1 MKKSAILPA
10 ILICFCLVGKKE
22 INAVQNA
29 GLVSVH
35 IDDDYQILEKKA
47 EEQKENAKEIKNV
60 IDRIQKSYTKDAEG
74 EPVSI
79 NIYFFEDGMEEVIGE
94 NSISFKEI
102 QKDLQKIQTLLWFG
116 ENSNSGWLISLSGS
130 REGVRDVYEDII
142 YQLKDEQ
149 MEEDKDY
156 FVISNDEQKDREIQN
171 VYSGVA
177 NVVPVEIAQYSNF
190 NSGNLDFLMVN
201 LEYKNILERIS
212 YGLETD
218 EKTENNSLYL
228 YKYKEQEGV
237 GRDKRNEWQLSFS
250 IEVPKQARF
259 YWDIKSYLWENGRI
273 KEWVNDEI
281 QCYTK
286 HDSLDD
292 EKMKETF
299 QISGKEVP
307 DGKLLICVTG
317 QLKNY
322 WDKEYLW
329 VNEVEGEAGEFLKH
343 FYNEAEERWQ
353 ESEPYVYFEEMFLL
367 DGLPESSVENEKRG
381 NKKWKRDLNMIIE
394 RRKKV
399 HYKEKFSI
407 VSWPW

>member
-1 MKKSAILPA
+1 MTI
-10 ILICFCLVGKKE
+10 F
-22 INAVQNA
+22 
-29 GLVSVH
+29 
-35 IDDDYQILEKKA
+35 
-47 EEQKENAKEIKNV
+47 NV
-60 IDRIQKSYTKDAEG
+60 T
-74 EPVSI
+74 
-79 NIYFFEDGMEEVIGE
+79 
-94 NSISFKEI
+94 
-102 QKDLQKIQTLLWFG
+102 
-116 ENSNSGWLISLSGS
+116 
-130 REGVRDVYEDII
+130 
-142 YQLKDEQ
+142 
-149 MEEDKDY
+149 
-156 FVISNDEQKDREIQN
+156 
-171 VYSGVA
+171 
-177 NVVPVEIAQYSNF
+177 
-190 NSGNLDFLMVN
+190 
-201 LEYKNILERIS
+201 
-212 YGLETD
+212 
-218 EKTENNSLYL
+218 
-228 YKYKEQEGV
+228 
-237 GRDKRNEWQLSFS
+237 
-250 IEVPKQARF
+250 
-259 YWDIKSYLWENGRI
+259 
-273 KEWVNDEI
+273 
-281 QCYTK
+281 
-286 HDSLDD
+286 D

>member
-177 NVVPVEIAQYSNF
+177 NVVPAEIAQYSNF

-228 YKYKEQEGV
+228 YKY
-237 GRDKRNEWQLSFS
+237 
-250 IEVPKQARF
+250 I
-259 YWDIKSYLWENGRI
+259 
-273 KEWVNDEI
+273 
-281 QCYTK
+281 
-286 HDSLDD
+286 
-292 EKMKETF
+292 
-299 QISGKEVP
+299 
-307 DGKLLICVTG
+307 
-317 QLKNY
+317 
-322 WDKEYLW
+322 
-329 VNEVEGEAGEFLKH
+329 
-343 FYNEAEERWQ
+343 
-353 ESEPYVYFEEMFLL
+353 
-367 DGLPESSVENEKRG
+367 
-381 NKKWKRDLNMIIE
+381 
-394 RRKKV
+394 
-399 HYKEKFSI
+399 
-407 VSWPW
+407 